1 MCCGNDNALVRSF
14 ITMRYRVL
22 RLTVVAAIAC
32 GGSGASS
39 TIAPP
44 VAAPVLTSIVVSAGA
59 TSISV
64 GSTLQLTAS
73 ARDAQ
78 GRAMSATL
86 AWASGTP
93 SVANVSSLGLVS
105 GVAVGSATITASAG
119 AVAGTYVITVTGPA
133 SYKAG
138 QSYFGRNN
146 YIEYV
151 AGNAPV
157 ILSAPHGGALAPS
170 TIADR
175 TAAACGGAATTVTD
189 GNTAELAR
197 AMQQRFFAR
206 FGTYPHVVISHLSRR
221 KLDPNRVQPEAACG
235 NEEAAVALDEWHAFI
250 EAAKSAVLKTTG
262 KGWYMDMHG
271 HGHTVQRLELGYLVT
286 DAQLNLPDAT
296 LDASTAYEG
305 AASMRTVSLF
315 SPLTFSALLR
325 GANSLGTLYA
335 NNGFPAIPSATDP
348 RPNGADYFDGGDNT
362 RRHTCGGS
370 ATAFGGVTGGNICG
384 VQIET
389 NFTGVRDNAANRDRF
404 GDATAIVLEEY
415 LRMHW
420 GIRLGAP

>member
-1 MCCGNDNALVRSF
+1 MTKYG
-14 ITMRYRVL
+14 VL
-22 RLTVVAAIAC
+22 SLTFVAAIAC
-32 GGSGASS
+32 GGSDTSPS
-39 TIAPP
+39 ITPP
-44 VAAPVLTSIVVSAGA
+44 VTTPVVTSIVVSA
-59 TSISV
+59 SV
-64 GSTLQLTAS
+64 SSMNVGNTLQLTATP
-73 ARDAQ
+73 RDAQ

-86 AWASGTP
+86 TWTSGTP
-93 SVANVSSLGLVS
+93 SVASVSSLGLVS
-105 GVAVGSATITASAG
+105 GIAIGGATITATAG
-119 AVAGTYVITVTGPA
+119 AVAGSYAITVTDPA
-133 SYKAG
+133 SFVAG

-146 YIEYV
+146 YIEYI

-157 ILSAPHGGALAPS
+157 ILTAPHGGALAPS

-221 KLDPNRVQPEAACG
+221 KLDANRVQPEAACG
-235 NEEAAVALDEWHAFI
+235 NAEAAVALDEWHAFI
-250 EAAKSAVLKTTG
+250 ETAKSAVLKMTG

-271 HGHTVQRLELGYLVT
+271 HGHTVQRLELGYLLT
-286 DAQLNLPDAT
+286 DAQLNFSDAT
-296 LDASTAYEG
+296 LDASTTYES

-325 GANSLGTLYA
+325 GASSLGTLYA

-370 ATAFGGVTGGNICG
+370 ATVFGGVTGGNICG

-404 GDATAIVLEEY
+404 GDATATVLEEY

-420 GIRLGAP
+420 GIRLATP

>member
-1 MCCGNDNALVRSF
+1 MMTRH
-14 ITMRYRVL
+14 RVL
-22 RLTVVAAIAC
+22 LQTLVALIAC

-39 TIAPP
+39 TLTPP
-44 VAAPVLTSIVVSAGA
+44 VSTPIITSVVIAASVTSM
-59 TSISV
+59 SV
-64 GSTLQLTAS
+64 GSTLQLTATP
-73 ARDAQ
+73 RDAQ

-86 AWASGTP
+86 TWTSGTP
-93 SVANVSSLGLVS
+93 SVASVSSLGLVN
-105 GVAVGSATITASAG
+105 GVAAGGATITAAVG
-119 AVAGTYVITVTGPA
+119 AVTGTYALTVTGPT
-133 SYKAG
+133 SYVTG

-146 YIEYV
+146 YIEYI

-157 ILSAPHGGALAPS
+157 ILTAPHGGALAPS

-175 TAAACGGAATTVTD
+175 TAAACGGTATTVTD
-189 GNTAELAR
+189 ANTVELAR

-235 NEEAAVALDEWHAFI
+235 NDEAAVALDEWHAFI
-250 EAAKSAVLKTTG
+250 ESAKSAVLKTTG

-271 HGHTVQRLELGYLVT
+271 HGHAVQRLELGYLLT
-286 DAQLNLPDAT
+286 DAQLNFSDAT
-296 LDASTAYEG
+296 LDASTVYES
-305 AASMRTVSLF
+305 AASMRTVSLL

-325 GANSLGTLYA
+325 GVSSLGTLYA
-335 NNGFPAIPSATDP
+335 NTGFPAIPSATDP

-415 LRMHW
+415 LRVHW

>member
-1 MCCGNDNALVRSF
+1 MLAAL
-14 ITMRYRVL
+14 
-22 RLTVVAAIAC
+22 AC
-32 GGSGASS
+32 GGNGTSS
-39 TIAPP
+39 PVTPP
-44 VAAPVLTSIVVSAGA
+44 VITPTVASIVVSAA
-59 TSISV
+59 VTSINI
-64 GSTLQLTAS
+64 GNTLPLTATP
-73 ARDAQ
+73 RDAQ

-86 AWASGTP
+86 IWTSNTP
-93 SVANVSSLGLVS
+93 SVASVSSLGLVS
-105 GVAVGSATITASAG
+105 AVAVGGATITASAG
-119 AVAGTYVITVTGPA
+119 AVVGTYAISVTGPT
-133 SYKAG
+133 SFVAG
-138 QSYFGRNN
+138 QSYFGRNS

-157 ILSAPHGGALAPS
+157 ILTAPHGGALAPS
-170 TIADR
+170 TIVDR

-235 NEEAAVALDEWHAFI
+235 NAEAAVALDEWHAFI
-250 EAAKSAVLKTTG
+250 ETAKSAVLKTTG

-271 HGHTVQRLELGYLVT
+271 HGHSVQRLELGYLLT
-286 DAQLNLPDAT
+286 DAQLNLSDTT
-296 LDASTAYEG
+296 LDASTAYES

-325 GANSLGTLYA
+325 GASSLGTLYA
-335 NNGFPAIPSATDP
+335 NNGFPAIPSTSDP
-348 RPNGADYFDGGDNT
+348 KPNGADYFDGGDNT

-404 GDATAIVLEEY
+404 SDVTAIVLEEY
-415 LRMHW
+415 LRVHW
-420 GIRLGAP
+420 GIRLAAP